1 MGEEIGRFKA
11 IARHI
16 ARREVGKEQAGW
28 FEMEKRQYLRRLAG
42 LGIQG
47 HQPAIA
53 GHVKI
58 TEEEKEKVI
67 KAIMQQ
73 KVGHSPSISKAYDDL
88 RQASRGG

>member
-1 MGEEIGRFKA
+1 MKPSMGEEIGRLKA

-16 ARREVGKEQAGW
+16 ARHEVDKEQAGW

-47 HQPAIA
+47 HQHAIA

-58 TEEEKEKVI
+58 TEEERRR
-67 KAIMQQ
+67 
-73 KVGHSPSISKAYDDL
+73 SSK
-88 RQASRGG
+88 R